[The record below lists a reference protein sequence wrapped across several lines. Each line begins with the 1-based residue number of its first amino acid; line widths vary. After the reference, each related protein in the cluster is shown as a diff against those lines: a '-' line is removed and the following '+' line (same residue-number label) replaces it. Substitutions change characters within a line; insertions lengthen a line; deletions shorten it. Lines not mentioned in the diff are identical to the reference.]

1 MAEALYNE
9 GTQRTHTHIVSNVL
23 VHLDVI
29 QRETQKTDERC
40 ADGEK
45 MLEKKKLGTD
55 IWNDY
60 CAHCFDSNQRTH
72 TRMNTIVVVA
82 SGIVRAL
89 RTSFTEKWNP
99 RRRRTH
105 NFFGDLR
112 ALILTFLRR
121 AHGA

>member
-1 MAEALYNE
+1 MERLLRALFRFE
-9 GTQRTHTHIVSNVL
+9 PTHTH
-23 VHLDVI
+23 
-29 QRETQKTDERC
+29 T
-40 ADGEK
+40 
-45 MLEKKKLGTD
+45 
-55 IWNDY
+55 
-60 CAHCFDSNQRTH
+60 RT
-72 TRMNTIVVVA
+72 NTIVVVA